1 MDYAIK
7 LVVLSAATLAALAV
21 GVSVLAMYRLV
32 EPRRLA
38 IISLVSAAIA
48 ATVYPFGTG
57 LGQIPSCVV
66 SCVPFLAVTAAAA
79 GIACLA
85 LTRRSE
91 HPGAWGPRD
100 RRCGG
105 RNRRFGDDGSVL
117 VRRGL
122 RCACPHLRHALT
134 VLAAKAPFGLGTEP
148 GSKPCRTRLRFI
160 IPLLR
165 ADRTLLRAHYPL
177 PDCPKEMAKT
187 E

>member
-48 ATVYPFGTG
+48 ATVYPWHG
-57 LGQIPSCVV
+57 LGVESLPASFLVFL
-66 SCVPFLAVTAAAA
+66 FLAVTAVAS

-91 HPGAWGPRD
+91 HPGL
-100 RRCGG
+100 GG
-105 RNRRFGDDGSVL
+105 LEIVVVVAVIAALVPMVQFWFAGGFVALALIFGM
-117 VRRGL
+117 
-122 RCACPHLRHALT
+122 H
-134 VLAAKAPFGLGTEP
+134 
-148 GSKPCRTRLRFI
+148 
-160 IPLLR
+160 
-165 ADRTLLRAHYPL
+165 
-177 PDCPKEMAKT
+177 
-187 E
+187 